1 MSACHPFAPR
11 LVIAALVA
19 SLAGCSDR
27 PARVPAPRMNPA
39 AIVEAVFEQA
49 DANGDG
55 SLRATEQQTV
65 PAIAAAA
72 SGLDA
77 DGDGGVDREELRAWL
92 EAVLDS
98 RVAIAPLQ
106 IVMTHRGRPLA
117 GVKVRI
123 VPEPFMGGEVRAAE
137 GTTDADGAAAM
148 TIPDAQYAG
157 VNCGLYRVE
166 ITGTGN
172 DGKPLPVAVNR
183 DSPLGVAVGAGIPE
197 ASFVQLVVD

>member
-1 MSACHPFAPR
+1 MPARHPFAPG
-11 LVIAALVA
+11 LVIAFLVA

-27 PARVPAPRMNPA
+27 PARVPAPQINPA
-39 AIVEAVFEQA
+39 AIVEAIFSQA
-49 DANGDG
+49 DADGDG
-55 SLRATEQQTV
+55 SLRATEQQTI
-65 PAIAAAA
+65 PAIAAGA
-72 SGLDA
+72 SRLDT
-77 DGDGGVDREELRAWL
+77 DGDGGVAREELRAWL

-98 RVAIAPLQ
+98 RVAITPLQ
-106 IVMTHRGRPLA
+106 IIMAHRSRPLA

-123 VPEPFMGGEVRAAE
+123 VPEPFMGGEVKAAE

-172 DGKPLPVAVNR
+172 DGKPLPAAVDAR
-183 DSPLGVAVGAGIPE
+183 SPLGVAVGAGIPE
-197 ASFVQLVVD
+197 AGFVQLVVD